1 MIFNPTEK
9 SNEKKIKLIH
19 FISFLNGFSQ
29 AVVVYVLSTFFE
41 KSSGIVNIGIF
52 YTVAYLF
59 VLLIFLNLHKTVRRL
74 GKSNIF
80 FFAILAKILAIGLLI
95 FFGAE
100 RVSLIWGIIYLIAA
114 ATEWTMLDVIL
125 ESFSQDRVSGRIRG
139 LHLTVFN
146 AGFLFGPFLSAK
158 ILERFDYSGIFTL
171 AFILASII
179 FIAALAGLRNISHQF
194 KQNLSVFNLL
204 KKAWQRKNIIRIYW
218 ISFVLEAFFA
228 LMVIYIPIYLIDV
241 MQFSWGDIGKVF
253 TIMLVPFVILQYP
266 MGVLA
271 DKKFGEKEFLLFSI
285 ILMGLAT
292 LAVYFVYSQNIWI
305 WALILFMTR
314 VGAALIEVLRDSYFY
329 KQVSG
334 YDVDI
339 INFFRTAMP
348 MGYIFSTAISALI
361 LIFLPIKFAFIF
373 VAIIVFSA
381 LYPAWKLVDNP
392 CEEELKE
399 KL

>member
-1 MIFNPTEK
+1 MILSQMEK
-9 SNEKKIKLIH
+9 TDKRKIKLIN

-41 KSSGIVNIGIF
+41 KSSGVVNVGIF
-52 YTVAYLF
+52 YTMAYLL
-59 VLLIFLNLHKTVRRL
+59 VLLIFLNLHKTVSRL
-74 GKSNIF
+74 GKSNVF
-80 FFAILAKILAIGLLI
+80 FFTIFVKILAIGLLI
-95 FFGAE
+95 FSGTE
-100 RVSLIWGIIYLIAA
+100 KISLLWGIIYLTAA
-114 ATEWTMLDVIL
+114 AVEWTMLDVIL
-125 ESFSQDRVSGRIRG
+125 ESFSQDHVSGRIRG

-158 ILERFDYSGIFTL
+158 ILERYDFYGIFTL
-171 AFILASII
+171 AFILTSII
-179 FIAALAGLRNISHQF
+179 FVIALLGLRKVNHQF
-194 KQNLSVFNLL
+194 NQKLSVSNLI
-204 KKAWQRKNIIRIYW
+204 KKVWQRKNIVRIYW

-228 LMVIYIPIYLIDV
+228 LMVIYVPIYLIDV

-253 TIMLVPFVILQYP
+253 TVMLIPFVILQYP
-266 MGVLA
+266 MGILA

-292 LAVYFVYSQNIWI
+292 LAVYFIYSQSLWV
-305 WALILFMTR
+305 WAMILFMTR
-314 VGAALIEVLRDSYFY
+314 IGAALIEVLRDSYFY
-329 KQVSG
+329 KQISG

-348 MGYIFSTAISALI
+348 IGYIFSTAISALI
-361 LIFLPIKFAFIF
+361 LIFLPIKFAFIL

-392 CEEELKE
+392 CEEELKD
-399 KL
+399 

>member
-1 MIFNPTEK
+1 
-9 SNEKKIKLIH
+9 
-19 FISFLNGFSQ
+19 
-29 AVVVYVLSTFFE
+29 VVYVLSTFFE
-41 KSSGIVNIGIF
+41 KSSGMVNIGIF

-74 GKSNIF
+74 GKSNVF
-80 FFAILAKILAIGLLI
+80 FFTILMKILAIGLLI
-95 FFGAE
+95 FSGAE
-100 RVSLIWGIIYLIAA
+100 KISIIWGIIYLIAA
-114 ATEWTMLDVIL
+114 AIEWTMLDVIL
-125 ESFSQDRVSGRIRG
+125 ESFSQDQVSGRIRG

-158 ILERFDYSGIFTL
+158 ILEKFDFYGIFTL

-179 FIAALAGLRNISHQF
+179 FVVALVGLRKVNHQF
-194 KQNLSVFNLL
+194 SQRLSVPNLI
-204 KKAWQRKNIIRIYW
+204 KKIWKRKNIIRIYW

-241 MQFSWGDIGKVF
+241 MRFSWADIGKVF
-253 TIMLVPFVILQYP
+253 TIMLLPFVILQYP

-292 LAVYFVYSQNIWI
+292 LTVYFVYSQNIWV
-305 WALILFMTR
+305 WALLLFMTR

-334 YDVDI
+334 YDVDL

-361 LIFLPIKFAFIF
+361 LIFLPIKFAFIL
-373 VAIIVFSA
+373 VAVVVFSA

-392 CEEELKE
+392 CEEELE
-399 KL
+399 NKL

>member
-1 MIFNPTEK
+1 MIVSQIKKTD
-9 SNEKKIKLIH
+9 EKKIKLIH

-41 KSSGIVNIGIF
+41 KSSGIVNVGIF
-52 YTVAYLF
+52 YTIAYLF
-59 VLLIFLNLHKTVRRL
+59 VLLIFLNLHKTVKRL
-74 GKSNIF
+74 GKSNVF
-80 FFAILAKILAIGLLI
+80 FFAILVKILALGLLI
-95 FFGAE
+95 FFGADKI
-100 RVSLIWGIIYLIAA
+100 SLWWGIIYLVAA
-114 ATEWTMLDVIL
+114 AAEWTMLDVIL
-125 ESFSQDRVSGRIRG
+125 ESFSQDKVSGRIRG
-139 LHLTVFN
+139 LHLTIFN

-158 ILERFDYSGIFTL
+158 ILEKFDFYGIFTL
-171 AFILASII
+171 AFLLASII
-179 FIAALAGLRNISHQF
+179 FVAALVGLRKVNHQF
-194 KQNLSVFNLL
+194 EQKLSVFNLL
-204 KKAWQRKNIIRIYW
+204 KKVWQRKNIMRIYW

-241 MQFSWGDIGKVF
+241 MRFSWGDIGKVF
-253 TIMLVPFVILQYP
+253 TIMLIPFVILQYP

-292 LAVYFVYSQNIWI
+292 LMVYFVYSQNIWI

-329 KQVSG
+329 KQISG
-334 YDVDI
+334 YDVDL

-361 LIFLPIKFAFIF
+361 LIFLPIEFAFIL
-373 VAIIVFSA
+373 VAIVVFSA

-399 KL
+399 K

>member
-1 MIFNPTEK
+1 MILSQIEKTEK
-9 SNEKKIKLIH
+9 SKIKLIN

-41 KSSGIVNIGIF
+41 KSSGMVNVGIF
-52 YTVAYLF
+52 YTIAYLF
-59 VLLIFLNLHKTVRRL
+59 VLLIFLNLHKTVRHL
-74 GKSNIF
+74 GKSNVF
-80 FFAILAKILAIGLLI
+80 FFTILMKILAIGLLI
-95 FFGAE
+95 FSGATKIS
-100 RVSLIWGIIYLIAA
+100 VLWGIIYLVAA
-114 ATEWTMLDVIL
+114 AIEWTMLDVIL

-158 ILERFDYSGIFTL
+158 ILEKFDFYGIFTL

-179 FIAALAGLRNISHQF
+179 FIMALAGLSKVNHRFEQ
-194 KQNLSVFNLL
+194 KLSVFNLL
-204 KKAWQRKNIIRIYW
+204 KKVWQRKNIIRIYW
-218 ISFVLEAFFA
+218 VSFVLEAFFA
-228 LMVIYIPIYLIDV
+228 LMVIYVPIYLIDV
-241 MQFSWGDIGKVF
+241 MRFSWGDIGKVF
-253 TIMLVPFVILQYP
+253 TIMLIPFVILQYP
-266 MGVLA
+266 MGILA
-271 DKKFGEKEFLLFSI
+271 DKKFGEKEFLIFSI

-292 LAVYFVYSQNIWI
+292 LTVYFVYSQNIWI

-314 VGAALIEVLRDSYFY
+314 IGAALIEVLRDSYFY
-329 KQVSG
+329 KQISG

-348 MGYIFSTAISALI
+348 MGYIFSTAVSALI
-361 LIFLPIKFAFIF
+361 LIFFPIKGAFIL
-373 VAIIVFSA
+373 VAILIFSA

>member
-1 MIFNPTEK
+1 MILGQIEKTE
-9 SNEKKIKLIH
+9 ERKIKLIN

-41 KSSGIVNIGIF
+41 KSSGMVNIGIF

-74 GKSNIF
+74 GKSNVF
-80 FFAILAKILAIGLLI
+80 FFTILMKILAIGLLI
-95 FFGAE
+95 FSGAE
-100 RVSLIWGIIYLIAA
+100 KISIIWGVIYLIAA
-114 ATEWTMLDVIL
+114 AIEWTMLDVIL
-125 ESFSQDRVSGRIRG
+125 ESFSQDQVSGRIRG

-158 ILERFDYSGIFTL
+158 ILEKFDFYGIFTL

-179 FIAALAGLRNISHQF
+179 FVVALVGLRKVNHQF
-194 KQNLSVFNLL
+194 SQRLSVPNLI
-204 KKAWQRKNIIRIYW
+204 KKIWKRKNIIRIYW

-228 LMVIYIPIYLIDV
+228 LMVIYVPIYLIDV
-241 MQFSWGDIGKVF
+241 MRFSWEDIGKIF
-253 TIMLVPFVILQYP
+253 TIMLIPFVILQYP

-271 DKKFGEKEFLLFSI
+271 DKKFGEKEFLIFSI

-292 LAVYFVYSQNIWI
+292 LAVYFIYSQSLWV

-329 KQVSG
+329 KQISG

-348 MGYIFSTAISALI
+348 MGYIFSTAVSALI
-361 LIFLPIKFAFIF
+361 LIFFPVKGAFIL
-373 VAIIVFSA
+373 VAILIFSA

-392 CEEELKE
+392 CEEELE
-399 KL
+399 NKL